1 MRLLISR
8 FCALKYRLHYVTP
21 SEKERQSVGLLV
33 AMLQITEIGINDPIH
48 EKIAQ
53 NLTLD

>member
-1 MRLLISR
+1 
-8 FCALKYRLHYVTP
+8 
-21 SEKERQSVGLLV
+21 LLV

-53 NLTLD
+53 NLTRD